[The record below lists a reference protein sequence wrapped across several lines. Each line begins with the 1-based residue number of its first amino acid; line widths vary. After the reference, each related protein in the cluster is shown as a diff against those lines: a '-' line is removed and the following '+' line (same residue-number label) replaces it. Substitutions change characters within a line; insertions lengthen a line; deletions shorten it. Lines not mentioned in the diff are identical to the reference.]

1 MKKMIFK
8 SLTMCVFALG
18 LNTQANAETLKPFMK
33 EKTGFENYTVDEF
46 VNYWSN
52 KSDEELVY
60 YIGGQFLWSAENTKV
75 SPTQSVYDLMDP
87 SGFGNADEI
96 RKLLPRLERGVK
108 PLSGQVKTAGINS
121 KKVVEPLTRDAYSSE
136 LAFTFDW
143 NVIEEM
149 SGVSFLGADVDP
161 VNIFSAKCGNP
172 LKSPRVGGGYT
183 VNRNNEGYAQMPPST
198 GAEKYPDSEFGQ
210 VETNPGNTYITDH
223 NYYDQEKVSYEQDE
237 YGQHEDPRIQW
248 MISLNFGVG
257 PLFGNSCCGYGG
269 NTYGYCNHGSPYQQ
283 FGYQPAGGGAPQ
295 VTNVNIVNEIYN
307 SNTNTNT
314 NTTTVIT
321 DPGNPPGDPDPIDP
335 PNGGGDGQPLD
346 PPNGRNVGKSKII
359 DRGNFANN
367 QNNVPPKND
376 FRPKT
381 NRDIIAQN
389 TEQSDPR
396 PMKPSVTT
404 DSRPSKFGPRIKPG
418 SYPSASETV
427 TVSRNNNNSGTNPN
441 ASASV
446 ARPDSRPI
454 QKSPNS
460 FMRVQQQNQPSVD
473 QARRPQENADKYNQ
487 KSRPS
492 NNQTRTSAQPQ
503 RQPSKQNYGNGSQSR
518 QQIAYNQAPVSR
530 GDAPSGG
537 RVNSGGG
544 NSGGRR

>member
-1 MKKMIFK
+1 
-8 SLTMCVFALG
+8 
-18 LNTQANAETLKPFMK
+18 
-33 EKTGFENYTVDEF
+33 
-46 VNYWSN
+46 
-52 KSDEELVY
+52 
-60 YIGGQFLWSAENTKV
+60 
-75 SPTQSVYDLMDP
+75 
-87 SGFGNADEI
+87 
-96 RKLLPRLERGVK
+96 
-108 PLSGQVKTAGINS
+108 
-121 KKVVEPLTRDAYSSE
+121 
-136 LAFTFDW
+136 
-143 NVIEEM
+143 
-149 SGVSFLGADVDP
+149 
-161 VNIFSAKCGNP
+161 
-172 LKSPRVGGGYT
+172 
-183 VNRNNEGYAQMPPST
+183 
-198 GAEKYPDSEFGQ
+198 
-210 VETNPGNTYITDH
+210 
-223 NYYDQEKVSYEQDE
+223 
-237 YGQHEDPRIQW
+237 
-248 MISLNFGVG
+248 
-257 PLFGNSCCGYGG
+257 
-269 NTYGYCNHGSPYQQ
+269 
-283 FGYQPAGGGAPQ
+283 
-295 VTNVNIVNEIYN
+295 
-307 SNTNTNT
+307 
-314 NTTTVIT
+314 
-321 DPGNPPGDPDPIDP
+321 
-335 PNGGGDGQPLD
+335 
-346 PPNGRNVGKSKII
+346 
-359 DRGNFANN
+359 
-367 QNNVPPKND
+367 VPPKND